1 MTHFKELIRTLL
13 EGEETKEWIFFQ
25 NKRMKF
31 SKLGKMVCAL
41 ANTAALSGYSRGII
55 LWGISQEERRV
66 TGTDMDFFGG
76 KKEKSLQEVLYKKA
90 TPALEYSIREERFD
104 RKRVCLLEVMAAR
117 ELPAAF
123 EGRVYIM
130 QGDHCERVRDY
141 PDEEKILYH
150 LLLQPEQKQSPLQ
163 ERAYFYENFLTIHIP
178 EDKIK
183 NLQIDIR
190 EIHRESENKERVS
203 PANGGAYSGE
213 KKGNN
218 RSNIISEKPGIKMGD
233 KEGEKAEEFLEES
246 FAEEQASEDSQE
258 FSGPIAVSPLEGLN
272 KTQKRIY
279 ARIQKNPHITKAQL
293 SGVLGLGK
301 TTIDKGIATLRQNG
315 AIERIGSNKTGHW
328 KTMDAQE
335 E

>member
-1 MTHFKELIRTLL
+1 
-13 EGEETKEWIFFQ
+13 
-25 NKRMKF
+25 
-31 SKLGKMVCAL
+31 MVCAL

-130 QGDHCERVRDY
+130 QGDRCERVRDY

-150 LLLQPEQKQSPLQ
+150 LLLQPEQKQSPSQ

-183 NLQIDIR
+183 K
-190 EIHRESENKERVS
+190 ESARRAMDKALKDMEKSPNDSNRTKGQPSRGGENK
-203 PANGGAYSGE
+203 
-213 KKGNN
+213 
-218 RSNIISEKPGIKMGD
+218 
-233 KEGEKAEEFLEES
+233 
-246 FAEEQASEDSQE
+246 
-258 FSGPIAVSPLEGLN
+258 
-272 KTQKRIY
+272 KR
-279 ARIQKNPHITKAQL
+279 
-293 SGVLGLGK
+293 
-301 TTIDKGIATLRQNG
+301 
-315 AIERIGSNKTGHW
+315 
-328 KTMDAQE
+328 
-335 E
+335 